1 MLSKIQNHGDCTQG
15 IKVESSYLEYLQ
27 DIVRLLLS
35 ACFLHLLFVLDIQ
48 ICKEGGGMEEDV
60 HLHKTMSQG
69 YGCSSNCYEQ
79 PKLTCMQ
86 SCHS

>member
-1 MLSKIQNHGDCTQG
+1 MLSKIQSCGDCTRG
-15 IKVESSYLEYLQ
+15 IKVRSGYLELLQ
-27 DIVRLLLS
+27 DVVRLLLS

-79 PKLTCMQ
+79 PILKCMQ
-86 SCHS
+86 SSHS